1 MIVQIYAMTSVEDA
15 VSVAKLGADYIGIVV
30 SYTPDLTKGII
41 SFEIA
46 KEIIDNIRVC
56 KKKSTVIFDIIDIDQ
71 LMKSISLMK
80 MDILHICKETD
91 NKTLLEIKDLISSYG
106 IKLMYAIPVASIESV
121 KKSLEIQDIVDLIM
135 LDSPGLSKQMEGF
148 VGATGRTHDWSISR
162 QIVDSVK
169 KPVILGGGLS
179 PYNVQDAIKTVKPY
193 GVDAK
198 TSLDIPDGNGK
209 KDIKK
214 VEEFIRK
221 VRALE

>member
-1 MIVQIYAMTSVEDA
+1 
-15 VSVAKLGADYIGIVV
+15 
-30 SYTPDLTKGII
+30 
-41 SFEIA
+41 
-46 KEIIDNIRVC
+46 
-56 KKKSTVIFDIIDIDQ
+56 
-71 LMKSISLMK
+71 
-80 MDILHICKETD
+80 
-91 NKTLLEIKDLISSYG
+91 
-106 IKLMYAIPVASIESV
+106 MYAIPVASIESV

-148 VGATGRTHDWSISR
+148 VGATGRTHNWSISR

>member
-1 MIVQIYAMTSVEDA
+1 MTSVEDA

-91 NKTLLEIKDLISSYG
+91 NKTLLKIKDLISSYG

>member
-15 VSVAKLGADYIGIVV
+15 VSVAKLDADYIGIVV

-41 SFEIA
+41 SFEVA
-46 KEIIDNIRVC
+46 KEIIDNIRIC

-148 VGATGRTHDWSISR
+148 IGATGRTHDWSISR

-169 KPVILGGGLS
+169 KPIILGGGLS